1 MVARVS
7 PVTEAVESRGSVV
20 GTQGSGHRDARPSLE
35 SLQSEIDS
43 ARQDL
48 AATLAQVRE
57 QTSPA
62 AFVRR
67 GRAAVTGFFVDEHGG
82 VRPERVAMAAG
93 ALVTLVVLRRWRRS
107 RRIRYCTHR

>member
-1 MVARVS
+1 M
-7 PVTEAVESRGSVV
+7 
-20 GTQGSGHRDARPSLE
+20 E
-35 SLQSEIDS
+35 SLQSEIES

-67 GRAAVTGFFVDEHGG
+67 GRSAVVGFFVDEHGG

-93 ALVTLVVLRRWRRS
+93 AVVTLVVLRRWRHS
-107 RRIRYCTHR
+107 RRVRHCTCR